1 MNPGTAS
8 ISGPLALGSHGQS
21 VKTLQ
26 ETLNRLLPAFHLQVD
41 GAFGMKTD
49 AAVRAFQ
56 QSRGLVRDGVVGP
69 RTAAALGLRYV
80 AMAPLPSPSPNLPSR
95 PQLPSETPILPGVP
109 DGNAI
114 SQLVEAVVQ
123 GLTAIHSKILGIFN
137 ALEELP
143 DFALNEIR
151 SLLAGPLQ
159 AAVSALREAG
169 RLAQATPASAAN
181 ILASAIRSA
190 FQKMTAAL
198 QGVLGVIRR
207 LPDLLGLSGIA
218 DKIQSVIVKIQRAVE
233 TVIDTILRTLSGA
246 GNSVAQAVSAI
257 VSVLRGVAA
266 AI

>member
-8 ISGPLALGSHGQS
+8 ISGPLALGSQGPS

-26 ETLNRLLPAFHLQVD
+26 LTLNRLLPAVHLQVD
-41 GAFGMKTD
+41 GAFGLKTD

-56 QSRGLVRDGVVGP
+56 QSRSLVRDGIVGP

-80 AMAPLPSPSPNLPSR
+80 AMAPLPSPSPSPPSR
-95 PQLPSETPILPGVP
+95 PQLPNETPIVPGLP
-109 DGNAI
+109 DSNAI
-114 SQLVEAVVQ
+114 PQLVEAVIQ
-123 GLTAIHSKILGIFN
+123 GLTAIHNRILAIFE
-137 ALEELP
+137 ALDELP
-143 DFALNEIR
+143 GFALNEIR
-151 SLLAGPLQ
+151 SLLSGPFQ
-159 AAVSALREAG
+159 VAVSVLREAG

-181 ILASAIRSA
+181 ILGNAIRSA

-198 QGVLGVIRR
+198 QAVLGVIRR

-218 DKIQSVIVKIQRAVE
+218 DKIQMIIVKIQRAVE

-246 GNSVAQAVSAI
+246 GHSVAQAVSTI
-257 VSVLRGVAA
+257 VNVLRGVAA

>member
-8 ISGPLALGSHGQS
+8 ISGPLALGSRGPG

-56 QSRGLVRDGVVGP
+56 QSRGLVRDGIVGP
-69 RTAAALGLRYV
+69 RTAAALDLRYA
-80 AMAPLPSPSPNLPSR
+80 AMAPLPSPNPPSR
-95 PQLPSETPILPGVP
+95 TQLPNETPILPGVSV

-123 GLTAIHSKILGIFN
+123 GLAAIHSKVLGIFN
-137 ALEELP
+137 ALEEMP

-151 SLLAGPLQ
+151 SLLSGPLQ
-159 AAVSALREAG
+159 AAISALREAG
-169 RLAQATPASAAN
+169 RLAQATPAAAAN
-181 ILASAIRSA
+181 ILATAIRSA
-190 FQKMTAAL
+190 FQKMIAAL

-207 LPDLLGLSGIA
+207 LPDLLGLSGIV
-218 DKIQSVIVKIQRAVE
+218 DKIQSIIVKVQRAVE

-246 GNSVAQAVSAI
+246 GNSVAQAVSTI
-257 VSVLRGVAA
+257 LSVLRGAAA